1 MPLDDLLSHT
11 PEADGLP
18 LQQTAALLSAWL
30 HTRLGLAGLELG
42 EARDKLVSGLL
53 WSAVALLLAGL
64 GLLTLSIAVTL
75 LFWDTWRWQSLLV
88 LSGIYLGLALWVG
101 WWVRQKMRQG
111 DRFLQATLTVLEQD
125 KQAWSQR

>member
-1 MPLDDLLSHT
+1 
-11 PEADGLP
+11 

-42 EARDKLVSGLL
+42 EARDKLVTGLL

-88 LSGIYLGLALWVG
+88 LSGIYLVLALWVG